1 MLTATYTY
9 LSTAEPVDQREA
21 DSIEQ
26 FNREL
31 ARLSDPCS
39 ETADIV
45 HVTASSI
52 VLGIR
57 GIVLHRHKRLGI
69 WLQPGGHIDA
79 NERPEDAALREA
91 FEETGIQAAHYFGE
105 PKIVHVDAHPGPRG
119 HTHLDLRFLLWAPD
133 VDPNPPEGESQDVAW
148 FSPADAILQ
157 APTDL
162 NGILSWVR
170 DNYARLVAQR
180 G

>member
-1 MLTATYTY
+1 MLTATYAY
-9 LSTAEPVDQREA
+9 LSEASPIDQREA
-21 DSIEQ
+21 DSIAH
-26 FNREL
+26 FKREL
-31 ARLSDPCS
+31 ARLTDPCS
-39 ETADIV
+39 ETADDV

-52 VLGIR
+52 VIGVR
-57 GIVLHRHKRLGI
+57 GIVLHRHKRLGL

-91 FEETGIQAAHYFGE
+91 FEETGIATAHYFGE

-133 VDPNPPEGESQDVAW
+133 VEPNPPEGESQDVAW
-148 FSPADAILQ
+148 FSPSDAIRK

-162 NGILSWVR
+162 NGILTWVEE
-170 DNYARLVAQR
+170 NHARLVSEHR
-180 G
+180 